1 MTTRPASA
9 ATRAATTSTWSLL
22 LLASLACREPTS
34 VIGHATDMTS
44 CDACHHD
51 RWEAATDPDHAAL
64 GYPSD
69 CALCHGTEEWTN
81 VSMRPHADPGDWPLE
96 GQHRGAAC
104 ADCHVDGAWTGLD
117 RACRA
122 CHLDDY
128 AATTNPDHEAAGL
141 PLSCET
147 CHTPEGWSPAS
158 AAAHLPDGVF
168 PLTGG
173 HAGRACTECHDP
185 ADYAAVARTC
195 HGCHADDYAATT
207 NPNHQASG
215 FPTTCESCHQT
226 TAWSPASAAAHL
238 PDGVFP
244 LTGGHAGRAC
254 TECHD
259 PADYAAVARTCHG
272 CHADDYAATTNPSHV
287 ALALPTG
294 CQACHTTS
302 GWSPA
307 TFEGH
312 HTMFPITTG
321 KHAGMACAQCHPAA
335 KPWKQ
340 FSCTD
345 CMDHSKAK
353 MDDKHLGEV
362 AGYSYASAA
371 CYQCHPKGVAGD
383 D

>member
-104 ADCHVDGAWTGLD
+104 ADCHVDGAWTGQD

-207 NPNHQASG
+207 NP
-215 FPTTCESCHQT
+215 
-226 TAWSPASAAAHL
+226 
-238 PDGVFP
+238 
-244 LTGGHAGRAC
+244 
-254 TECHD
+254 
-259 PADYAAVARTCHG
+259 
-272 CHADDYAATTNPSHV
+272 SHV

-294 CQACHTTS
+294 CQACHTTT

-312 HTMFPITTG
+312 HTMFPITAG
-321 KHAGMACAQCHPAA
+321 KHAGMACTQCHPAA